1 MATIYYFGDT
11 GAIYGV
17 HPSGQPVTGGV
28 PAGVL
33 SIEVPEPPDQIPWPS
48 PGNGLVGREAW
59 CQVNTVTRVVEAKP
73 GIATQEATRRQQDFD
88 AAKLVKA
95 AVLALLDEIDARHP
109 AKLVDRAAFRQAM
122 FDRYRVL

>member
-1 MATIYYFGDT
+1 MATIFYHSDS

-28 PAGVL
+28 PVGVL

-73 GIATQEATRRQQDFD
+73 GIATQETTRRQQDFD

-95 AVLALLDEIDARHP
+95 AVLELLDEIDARHP
-109 AKLVDRAAFRQAM
+109 GNLVNRVTFRQNM
-122 FDRYRVL
+122 LDR